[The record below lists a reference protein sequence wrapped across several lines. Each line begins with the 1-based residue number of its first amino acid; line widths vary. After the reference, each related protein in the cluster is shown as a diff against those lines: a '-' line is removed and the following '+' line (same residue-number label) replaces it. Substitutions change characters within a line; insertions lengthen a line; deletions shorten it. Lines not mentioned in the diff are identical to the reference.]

1 MAKTHRCLLWCGL
14 MAILALAGPAAAS
27 TSTGGQDRELKAAI
41 IYNFARF
48 AAWPP
53 ARFADQAAPVVLC
66 VNPDDPLLPALSR
79 LDGQPVGGRHLQVR
93 ATAQF
98 GTGCHLA
105 YLTESPSPAVVANLH
120 RQGVLTIGDTPGF
133 ARSGAIGL
141 VSVGRQIRFE
151 VNTTAAA
158 SAGVK
163 LSSQLLRLAMV
174 VR

>member
-1 MAKTHRCLLWCGL
+1 VATNPRRLLWPSL
-14 MAILALAGPAAAS
+14 VAILALAGPARAS
-27 TSTGGQDRELKAAI
+27 AVAGGQDRELKAAI

-53 ARFADQAAPVVLC
+53 ARFADEAAPVILC
-66 VNPDDPLLPALSR
+66 VDPSDPLLPDLSR
-79 LDGQPVGGRHLQVR
+79 LDGQPVGPRRLQVR

-98 GTGCHLA
+98 GPGCHLA
-105 YLTESPSPAVVANLH
+105 YVAETMNPAAIANLQ
-120 RQGVLTIGDTPGF
+120 RQGMLTIGDAPGF

-141 VSVGRQIRFE
+141 VRVGRQIRFE
-151 VNTTAAA
+151 VNTGAAA

>member
-1 MAKTHRCLLWCGL
+1 MARNHRWLLWPSL
-14 MAILALAGPAAAS
+14 IAMLALAAPAAAS
-27 TSTGGQDRELKAAI
+27 AGPGQDRELRAAI

-48 AAWPP
+48 AVWPP
-53 ARFADQAAPVVLC
+53 ARFADPAAPVVLC
-66 VNPDDPLLPALSR
+66 VDPSDPLLPALSR
-79 LDGQPVGGRHLQVR
+79 LDGQPVGQRRLQVR

-98 GTGCHLA
+98 GASCHLA
-105 YLTESPSPAVVANLH
+105 YVAATTNPAAVANLH
-120 RQGVLTIGDTPGF
+120 RQGVLTIGDAPGF
-133 ARSGAIGL
+133 SRSGAIGL

-151 VNTTAAA
+151 VNTGAAA